1 MTSMIRLLLIA
12 FAPLAL
18 SACGFALRGEAALPA
33 GLQRATLEVVDAYS
47 PLARDLEAALAR
59 AGFEKLAA
67 GTEGVARIR
76 IPVDEA
82 RTEVLTVGETARVTE
97 YVVRYTVEI
106 EATAAD
112 GRVLLARTPIVLERE
127 FSFDETQ
134 ALGAQSEQDLIR
146 RELQRE
152 MVQQVL
158 RRLEAVR

>member
-1 MTSMIRLLLIA
+1 MTRSIRLLLIVLV
-12 FAPLAL
+12 PLAL

-33 GLQRATLEVVDAYS
+33 ELQRATLESADAFS
-47 PLARDLEAALAR
+47 PLARDLEAALVR
-59 AGFEKLAA
+59 SGFERLAT
-67 GTEGVARIR
+67 GTEGAARIR

-82 RTEVLTVGETARVTE
+82 RTEVLTVGGSARVTE
-97 YVVRYTVEI
+97 YVVRYTVEV

>member
-1 MTSMIRLLLIA
+1 MIRTHLRLCALLL
-12 FAPLAL
+12 PLAL
-18 SACGFALRGEAALPA
+18 SACGFALRGEARLAPELS
-33 GLQRATLEVVDAYS
+33 RATFEVVDPYS
-47 PLARDLEAALAR
+47 PLARDVEAALRR
-59 AGFEKLAA
+59 AGFQKLAA
-67 GTEGVARIR
+67 GTEGAARIR

-97 YVVRYTVEI
+97 YVVRYRVEV
-106 EATAAD
+106 EAAAAD
-112 GRVLLARTPIVLERE
+112 GRVLLPRTTLLLERE

-134 ALGAQSEQDLIR
+134 ALGAQAEQDLIR

>member
-1 MTSMIRLLLIA
+1 MIRTTLRLSALVFPLL
-12 FAPLAL
+12 L
-18 SACGFALRGEAALPA
+18 SACGFALRGEARLSPE
-33 GLQRATLEVVDAYS
+33 LTRATFEVVDAYS
-47 PLARDLEAALAR
+47 PLARDVEAALVR
-59 AGFEKLAA
+59 AGFQKVAA
-67 GTEGVARIR
+67 GTEGAARIR

-97 YVVRYTVEI
+97 YVVRYRVEV
-106 EATAAD
+106 EASAAD

-134 ALGAQSEQDLIR
+134 ALGAQAEQDLIR

-158 RRLEAVR
+158 RRLEAAR